1 MNKEMADIVISEFLD
16 QEAIKRTAGDYSV
29 HYDPDLVDKKEE
41 LKDWLTTAKA
51 LVVRNRTQVNQELI
65 EAAPNLKVVGRLG
78 VGLDNIDMEGCQQRG
93 IKVCPATG
101 ANDAAVAEWV
111 ITSSLI
117 LLRGA
122 FLKNSEMIAG
132 KWPRQESM
140 GNEISGK
147 LLGLVGF
154 GGIAKDTAK
163 RAQYLGMATVA
174 YDPYVKPAD
183 PCWQNTSRAETLD
196 ELLQKADVVSLHVP
210 LNKET
215 FHLFNSETISQMKN
229 GAILINAARG
239 GVVDEKALVSAMQS
253 GRLAGAAL
261 DVFENE
267 PLTQEG
273 AELFRGLPN
282 IILTPHIG
290 GVTVESNQ
298 RVSRV
303 TMENVINVLKGL
315 S

>member
-1 MNKEMADIVISEFLD
+1 
-16 QEAIKRTAGDYSV
+16 
-29 HYDPDLVDKKEE
+29 
-41 LKDWLTTAKA
+41 
-51 LVVRNRTQVNQELI
+51 
-65 EAAPNLKVVGRLG
+65 
-78 VGLDNIDMEGCQQRG
+78 
-93 IKVCPATG
+93 
-101 ANDAAVAEWV
+101 
-111 ITSSLI
+111 
-117 LLRGA
+117 
-122 FLKNSEMIAG
+122 
-132 KWPRQESM
+132 
-140 GNEISGK
+140 
-147 LLGLVGF
+147 
-154 GGIAKDTAK
+154 
-163 RAQYLGMATVA
+163 
-174 YDPYVKPAD
+174 
-183 PCWQNTSRAETLD
+183 
-196 ELLQKADVVSLHVP
+196 
-210 LNKET
+210 
-215 FHLFNSETISQMKN
+215 LFNSETISQMKN